1 MIALNRLNIFPAI
14 ALCLIALTC
23 THAWAQPGGGGRGGD
38 RGGFGGG
45 GGRGGFGGGGF
56 GGMGGGGIMRVLMDQ
71 EQSAELKLTDDQKA
85 KLEGLRE
92 TLTPDEETVAKFR
105 DLFGKMNS
113 ESEDE
118 KAAAREEFRVLSRDT
133 AKKGEAEVQKVLDPT
148 QFKRLKELGLRS
160 SGTRA
165 IVDEDQATALN
176 LSQEQ
181 KDKINAIMQESS
193 GGGRGFRMSREE
205 REKLQAET
213 DTKILAVL
221 SDDQKNKWNEML
233 GPPPGGQQPAT
244 ATTSTTTPSKNDDDL
259 AKELEAALADK
270 PVVAVSGPA
279 VIDFGVAD
287 EMLKSIPAEGVETMS
302 FNFRNAQWADVL
314 MLFAKIS
321 GLTLDLDVIPPG
333 TFNYIDSRQYTPI
346 EALDVLNG
354 YLIQR
359 GYALV
364 QRDKFLVAI
373 KIADGIPATLVP
385 TVTAAELPLR
395 GRNEFV
401 RVLLETGDLEASS
414 IKDDLTKMIG
424 KHGEVTALSKSNQV
438 IVTATASNAMRI
450 KELLD
455 KSKPNGSGDYAMEAF
470 KLKYVQ
476 ASQVEPIIRS
486 LLGVDKSLSPSA
498 PTSRRGGNPWEDMMR
513 RFGGG
518 RGGGGDENQQQ
529 TSGPTNLARVTIDDR
544 TNTLLVSAKPVE
556 LLIVRQAIEELD
568 IPLNDDQN
576 AAYANRTVPKVR
588 VVPLKNGDM
597 DVVAN
602 SVQMMIPGII
612 INKDGDLDVLHII
625 GTEEKQQE
633 AAELVRLLDSSGG
646 GMSVA
651 VIPLNRVDAYSA
663 SVVLSNMFTS
673 EGRQAPAIQSDPEGR
688 SLLIRGTVD
697 QVAQV
702 KAMLLQLGE
711 TGQTVQQNRNR
722 GPVRRIPLSGQDPAK
737 MAETIEQIWN
747 RSHDNK
753 IRVITPSS
761 TRQPEVQ
768 PPAEGPTTSAP
779 QSSSVDQFQTHFGQ
793 KPVVNAQLA
802 SMQSEKQSAPSTQPA
817 PTEEKK
823 ADISIAVVGGELV
836 ISSRDEA
843 LLDELEDLL
852 ANVASQSANQTQWT
866 VFYLKA
872 AEAGT
877 VASMLSDFFPNAS
890 IDTVSSSLSGYS
902 SGYGGYSSYGSRGS
916 SRGGSSFSP
925 TMPTSSATSLKVIPD
940 DRTNSLFISGTAAM
954 VSEVEQ
960 LLKIL
965 DVSEYPGQLSGR
977 LPRMIPVNYADA
989 AMVADIV
996 KESFRDSLYEAP
1008 QQQGGNNNGGGRAA
1022 GPALFADRVTIA
1034 VDTNTSQIVVSANDQ
1049 LFQQIKTMV
1058 AALDESARDAK
1069 RTIRVIGLENSD
1081 PAVVQQTLGA
1091 LLPKVQVSTT
1101 RSNVSSSSSSSGG
1114 RNAGGAPSGGG
1125 DDAARRD
1132 QFRQMMQGGGGGF
1145 GGQGGQGGFGRG
1157 GGGTGGFG
1165 GGGFGGRGGGGT
1177 GGRGGGGFGGGGRG
1191 GGGR

>member
-1 MIALNRLNIFPAI
+1 MTALNRLNIFPAI
-14 ALCLIALTC
+14 ALCLITLTC

-92 TLTPDEETVAKFR
+92 TLNPDEETQAKFR

-113 ESEDE
+113 ESDDE
-118 KAAAREEFRVLSRDT
+118 KAAAREEFRILGRDI

-176 LSQEQ
+176 LSQDQ
-181 KDKINAIMQESS
+181 KDKINAIMQENSG

-244 ATTSTTTPSKNDDDL
+244 ATTSTTTKKSDDDL
-259 AKELEAALADK
+259 AKELEAALNEK
-270 PVVAVSGPA
+270 PMVVSSGPA
-279 VIDFGVAD
+279 VIDFGIAD

-373 KIADGIPATLVP
+373 RIADGIPATLVP

-414 IKDDLTKMIG
+414 IKDDLAKMLG

-476 ASQVEPIIRS
+476 ASQVEPIVRS

-498 PTSRRGGNPWEDMMR
+498 PTSRRGGNPFEDMMR
-513 RFGGG
+513 RFG
-518 RGGGGDENQQQ
+518 RGGGGDENQPQMP
-529 TSGPTNLARVTIDDR
+529 SGPTNLARVTIDDR

-568 IPLNDDQN
+568 IPLDDDQS

-597 DVVAN
+597 DVVAT

-711 TGQTVQQNRNR
+711 TGQTAQQNRNR

-779 QSSSVDQFQTHFGQ
+779 QSSSVDQFQTHFEQ
-793 KPVVNAQLA
+793 KSVVNAQLA

-872 AEAGT
+872 ADAGT
-877 VASMLSDFFPNAS
+877 IASMLSDFFPNAS
-890 IDTVSSSLSGYS
+890 IDTVSSSLSSYS
-902 SGYGGYSSYGSRGS
+902 SGYSSFGSRGS

-977 LPRMIPVNYADA
+977 LPRMIPVNFADA
-989 AMVADIV
+989 AMVAEIV

-1008 QQQGGNNNGGGRAA
+1008 QQRGGDNNGGGGRAA

-1058 AALDESARDAK
+1058 AALDDSARDAK

-1114 RNAGGAPSGGG
+1114 RNAAPSGGG

-1145 GGQGGQGGFGRG
+1145 GGQGGPGGFGRG

-1165 GGGFGGRGGGGT
+1165 GGGFGGGGMGG
-1177 GGRGGGGFGGGGRG
+1177 GGRGGGDTGGRGGGRG